1 MNKCKNCIHYKVCAL
16 VYAQIISRLTD
27 TDTSDCEHFA
37 TSSGAL
43 EQIKWERDVAMAQLE
58 EHGIPFGGKCDV
70 APVVRCKDCVYA
82 SANCRGL
89 LCTAPYGMTGTFVAE
104 TDYCSMGK
112 RNSDE

>member
-1 MNKCKNCIHYKVCAL
+1 MNKCKNCIHYDVCAII
-16 VYAQIISRLTD
+16 YAQMIGGQTEADNSK
-27 TDTSDCEHFA
+27 CEHFDA
-37 TSSGAL
+37 SSCVL

-89 LCTAPYGMTGTFVAE
+89 LCTAPCGMTGTFVAE
-104 TDYCSMGK
+104 TDYCSVGR
-112 RNSDE
+112 RNGNE